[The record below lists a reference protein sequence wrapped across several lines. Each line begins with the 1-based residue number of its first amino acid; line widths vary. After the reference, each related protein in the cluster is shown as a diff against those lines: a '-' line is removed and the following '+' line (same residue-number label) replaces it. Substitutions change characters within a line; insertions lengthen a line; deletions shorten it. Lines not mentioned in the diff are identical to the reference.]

1 LVALIGRYVHAKQF
15 KRMKKAMRRL
25 RTRVGRVHCEVQR
38 QLHTLPEAA
47 KAKVQ
52 DLLSCTHPDP
62 ADERQ
67 DKLYAL
73 HAPEVECIGK
83 GKPGHP
89 MSSE

>member
-1 LVALIGRYVHAKQF
+1 MWAGFTARCSVNC
-15 KRMKKAMRRL
+15 
-25 RTRVGRVHCEVQR
+25 TRCQ
-38 QLHTLPEAA
+38 AA

-73 HAPEVECIGK
+73 HASEVECISK

-89 MSSE
+89 MSSA